1 MTPPATAPTPSGRP
15 SVLFVCV
22 KNGGKSQMAAG
33 LMRKA
38 ADDAVI
44 VDSAGTK
51 PGAAINGLSAQVLLE
66 VGVDI
71 TDQAPQQ
78 LTDELIAA
86 ADRVIVLG
94 REAQVRPVDG
104 TPVEYWDT
112 DEPSVRGIDG
122 IDRMRLVRDDINR
135 RVYDLAGYLTAPDLR
150 VAPHL
155 DGGQQEQHD
164 E

>member
-1 MTPPATAPTPSGRP
+1 MTTDDVTAHP

-38 ADDAVI
+38 AGDAVI
-44 VDSAGTK
+44 VGSAGTR
-51 PGAAINGLSAQVLLE
+51 PGAVINGLSARVLLE

-71 TDQAPQQ
+71 TDQTPQQ
-78 LTDELIAA
+78 LTDDLIAV

-94 REAQVRPVDG
+94 REAQVQTVDG

-112 DEPSVRGIDG
+112 DEPSERGIDG
-122 IDRMRLVRDDINR
+122 IDRMRLVRDDISR
-135 RVYDLAGYLTAPDLR
+135 RVHDLAGDLAAPNSGM
-150 VAPHL
+150 APHL
-155 DGGQQEQHD
+155 DGRQ
-164 E
+164 